1 MGILRPPSPNDRTR
15 DLAGVPE
22 SFLLAESLT
31 PAETERI
38 GTALLSATP
47 SARVVPRWAV
57 PAALAA
63 SVLLGAFLLSP
74 RPGDRLPPAGESRMV
89 LHIAVTDR
97 PDRPALRLEIT
108 YRKETEDRGREVS
121 R

>member
-1 MGILRPPSPNDRTR
+1 MGILRPSSPNDGTG
-15 DLAGVPE
+15 DLAGARE
-22 SFLLAESLT
+22 RFLLAEALT

-38 GTALLSATP
+38 GTALRNAAP
-47 SARVVPRWAV
+47 AARAAPRWAV
-57 PAALAA
+57 LAALAA

-74 RPGDRLPPAGESRMV
+74 EQRDLVPPAHESRMV
-89 LHIAVTDR
+89 LRVAVTDR

-108 YRKETEDRGREVS
+108 YRKETEDRGREVN